1 MTIFYAINALSGS
14 QCDNASPM
22 IQLVR
27 KHLSI
32 IDRYIGQEIV
42 ISWLSVLF
50 VLVMVVISAD
60 AVHLL
65 AWLVNGRIPVDM
77 FFSLL
82 LSNFYEF
89 TVMLVPLSLLLGI
102 LLAFGRLYKDSE
114 MTAVMS
120 AGLGPVQWYRP
131 LLLVAL
137 PTTILML
144 YLTLFVIPSVV
155 EHRDG
160 MMTEIKNR
168 TELSALFAGRFNQSR
183 EGNAIFFL
191 ESQSEDGKVM
201 DHVFYQQVRDDV
213 AHVDIALR
221 AKNYHD
227 KNGRDYMVMESG
239 THYEGEAGSSQYKIT
254 EYQQYGVYI
263 PGSKDVGA
271 TLSVKALPS
280 KQLWQSSLPRHQAEL
295 QWRLT
300 VPIATLIIAMLA
312 LPLSQTT
319 PRSGR
324 YANLGWA
331 ILLYLVYS
339 NLLSLGKNW
348 IIKERIPVWIGTWWV
363 HILAVVLLL
372 VLLKLGG
379 HVLRRTKAKNK
390 SHDGVTS

>member
-1 MTIFYAINALSGS
+1 MYAINALSGS
-14 QCDNASPM
+14 QCDNASVM
-22 IQLVR
+22 SQFLKR
-27 KHLSI
+27 HLSI
-32 IDRYIGQEIV
+32 IDRYIGQEII

-50 VLVMVVISAD
+50 VLVLVVVSAD

-65 AWLVNGRIPVDM
+65 AWLVDGRIPVDM
-77 FFSLL
+77 FLSLL

-137 PTTILML
+137 PVTFLML
-144 YLTLFVIPSVV
+144 YLTLFVIPTVI
-155 EHRDG
+155 EHRDE
-160 MMTEIKNR
+160 MMAEIKSR
-168 TELSALFAGRFNQSR
+168 TELNSLFAGRFNQSR

-201 DHVFYQQVRDDV
+201 DHVFYQQIRDGVAQVDV
-213 AHVDIALR
+213 ARR
-221 AKNYHD
+221 ARSHHD
-227 KNGRDYMVMESG
+227 KNERDYMVMESG
-239 THYEGEAGSSQYKIT
+239 THYEGQPGSGQYKIT
-254 EYQQYGVYI
+254 EYEEYGIYI
-263 PGSKDVGA
+263 PGSKDTSA
-271 TLSVKALPS
+271 TRSIKAKSS
-280 KQLWQSSLPRHQAEL
+280 KRLWRSSRPRHQAEL

-339 NLLSLGKNW
+339 NFLSLGKNW
-348 IIKERIPVWIGTWWV
+348 IIKERVPVWIGTWWV
-363 HILAVVLLL
+363 HIVAL
-372 VLLKLGG
+372 VLLFILLKLSG
-379 HVLRRTKAKNK
+379 HVFRSKKKKNK
-390 SHDGVTS
+390 VLDGAANK

>member
-1 MTIFYAINALSGS
+1 MYAINALSGS

-22 IQLVR
+22 SQFVK

-32 IDRYIGQEIV
+32 IDHYISEEII
-42 ISWLSVLF
+42 ISWISVLF

-65 AWLVNGRIPVDM
+65 AWLVDGRIPVDM

-82 LSNFYEF
+82 LNNIYEF

-120 AGLGPVQWYRP
+120 AGLGPIQWYRP
-131 LLLVAL
+131 LLLVAVPITL
-137 PTTILML
+137 LMF
-144 YLTLFVIPSVV
+144 YLTLFAIPSVV
-155 EHRDG
+155 AHRDA
-160 MMTEIKNR
+160 MMTDIKNR
-168 TELSALFAGRFNQSR
+168 TELSTLFAGRFNQSR
-183 EGNAIFFL
+183 KGNAVFFL
-191 ESQSEDGKVM
+191 ETQSEDRKVM
-201 DHVFYQQVRDDV
+201 DHVFYQQVRDGI
-213 AHVDIALR
+213 AQVDIAKR
-221 AKNYHD
+221 AQNHHD

-239 THYEGEAGSSQYKIT
+239 THYEGKPGSGQYKIT

-263 PGSKDVGA
+263 PGSKDVSA
-271 TLSVKALPS
+271 TLSIKALPS
-280 KQLWQSSLPRHQAEL
+280 AQLWRSNVLRQQAEL

-300 VPIATLIIAMLA
+300 VPIATLIIALLA

-339 NLLSLGKNW
+339 NLLSMSYNW
-348 IIKERIPVWIGTWWV
+348 IIKGRVPAWIGTWWI
-363 HILAVVLLL
+363 HILALILLF
-372 VLLKLGG
+372 VLLKQGG
-379 HVLRRTKAKNK
+379 HVFRSKKITNKAHNGAMNK
-390 SHDGVTS
+390 

>member
-213 AHVDIALR
+213 AHVDIAQR
-221 AKNYHD
+221 AKNHHD

-239 THYEGEAGSSQYKIT
+239 THYEGEPGSGQYTIT

-263 PGSKDVGA
+263 PGSRDVGA

-280 KQLWQSSLPRHQAEL
+280 KQLWQSNLPRHQAEL

-300 VPIATLIIAMLA
+300 VPVATLIIAMLA

-348 IIKERIPVWIGTWWV
+348 IIKERVPVWIGTWWV

-379 HVLRRTKAKNK
+379 HVLRSKAKNK
-390 SHDGVTS
+390 LHDGVTS

>member
-1 MTIFYAINALSGS
+1 MNKFMKKY
-14 QCDNASPM
+14 
-22 IQLVR
+22 
-27 KHLSI
+27 LSI
-32 IDRYIGQEIV
+32 IDRYIGHEII

-65 AWLVNGRIPVDM
+65 AWLVDGRIPIDM
-77 FFSLL
+77 FLL
-82 LSNFYEF
+82 LLLNNSYEF

-120 AGLGPVQWYRP
+120 AGLGPMQWYRP
-131 LLLVAL
+131 LLMVAL
-137 PTTILML
+137 PITLLMF

-155 EHRDG
+155 GHRDG
-160 MMTEIKNR
+160 MMTDIKNR

-191 ESQSEDGKVM
+191 ESQSEDRKVM

-213 AHVDIALR
+213 AHVDIAMR
-221 AKNYHD
+221 AQNHHD

-239 THYEGEAGSSQYKIT
+239 THYEGEPGSGQYKIT
-254 EYQQYGVYI
+254 EYQEYGVYI
-263 PGSKDVGA
+263 PGSKDVSA

-280 KQLWQSSLPRHQAEL
+280 KQLWQSSMPRHQAEL

-300 VPIATLIIAMLA
+300 VPVATLIIAMLA

-331 ILLYLVYS
+331 ILMYLVYS

-348 IIKERIPVWIGTWWV
+348 IIKERVPVWIGTWWT
-363 HILAVVLLL
+363 HILALILLF
-372 VLLKLGG
+372 VLLKLSG
-379 HVLRRTKAKNK
+379 HVFRSTKAKNIA
-390 SHDGVTS
+390 HGGVMNK

>member
-1 MTIFYAINALSGS
+1 MYAINALSGS
-14 QCDNASPM
+14 QCDNASIM
-22 IQLVR
+22 NEFVKR
-27 KHLSI
+27 HLSI
-32 IDRYIGQEIV
+32 IDRYISLEII

-50 VLVMVVISAD
+50 VLVMVVVSAD

-65 AWLVNGRIPVDM
+65 AWLVDGRIPVDM
-77 FFSLL
+77 FLSLL

-120 AGLGPVQWYRP
+120 AGLGPIQWYRP
-131 LLLVAL
+131 LLLVAVPITL
-137 PTTILML
+137 LML
-144 YLTLFVIPSVV
+144 YLTLFAIPSVV
-155 EHRDG
+155 AHRDA

-168 TELSALFAGRFNQSR
+168 TELSTLFAGRFNQSR
-183 EGNAIFFL
+183 AGNAVFFL
-191 ESQSEDGKVM
+191 ESQSEDRKVM
-201 DHVFYQQVRDDV
+201 DHVFYQQVREGV
-213 AHVDIALR
+213 AQVDIAQHAR
-221 AKNYHD
+221 NHHD
-227 KNGRDYMVMESG
+227 KNGLDYMVMESG
-239 THYEGEAGSSQYKIT
+239 THYEGEPGSGQYTIT
-254 EYQQYGVYI
+254 EYKEYGVYI
-263 PGSKDVGA
+263 PGSKDVSA

-280 KQLWQSSLPRHQAEL
+280 AQLWQSNVLRHQVEL

-300 VPIATLIIAMLA
+300 VPIATLIIALLA

-348 IIKERIPVWIGTWWV
+348 ILKERIPVWIGTWWA
-363 HILAVVLLL
+363 HILALILLFI
-372 VLLKLGG
+372 LLKLGG
-379 HVLRRTKAKNK
+379 HVFRSKKITSKVHDRVMNK
-390 SHDGVTS
+390 

>member
-1 MTIFYAINALSGS
+1 MYAINALSGS
-14 QCDNASPM
+14 QCDNASLM
-22 IQLVR
+22 SEFVK

-32 IDRYIGQEIV
+32 IDRYISREII

-50 VLVMVVISAD
+50 VLVMVVVSAD

-65 AWLVNGRIPVDM
+65 AWLVDGRIPVDM
-77 FFSLL
+77 FFLLL

-137 PTTILML
+137 PITILML

-155 EHRDG
+155 EQRDG

-168 TELSALFAGRFNQSR
+168 TEISVLFAGRFNQSR

-201 DHVFYQQVRDDV
+201 DHVFYQQERDGI
-213 AHVDIALR
+213 AHVDIARR
-221 AKNYHD
+221 AQNYHD
-227 KNGRDYMVMESG
+227 KNRRDYMVMESG
-239 THYEGEAGSSQYKIT
+239 THYEGEPGDGQYKII
-254 EYQQYGVYI
+254 EYQEYGVYI
-263 PGSKDVGA
+263 PGSRDVGA

-280 KQLWQSSLPRHQAEL
+280 EQLWQSNSPRHQAEL

-312 LPLSQTT
+312 LPLSKTT

-348 IIKERIPVWIGTWWV
+348 IIKERVPVWLGTWWV
-363 HILAVVLLL
+363 HILAVVVLL

-379 HVLRRTKAKNK
+379 HVLRSKKTKNK

>member
-1 MTIFYAINALSGS
+1 LSGS
-14 QCDNASPM
+14 QCDNASLM
-22 IQLVR
+22 SQFVK

-32 IDRYIGQEIV
+32 IDRYISQEII

-50 VLVMVVISAD
+50 VLVIVVVSAD
-60 AVHLL
+60 AVHML
-65 AWLVNGRIPVDM
+65 AWLVDGRIPADM
-77 FFSLL
+77 FLSLL

-137 PTTILML
+137 PTTFLML

-155 EHRDG
+155 EQRDD
-160 MMTEIKNR
+160 MMTDIKNR
-168 TELSALFAGRFNQSR
+168 AELSTLFAGRFNQSK

-191 ESQSEDGKVM
+191 ESQSEEGQVM
-201 DHVFYQQVRDDV
+201 DHVFYQQVKEGV
-213 AHVDIALR
+213 AQVDIAQR
-221 AKNYHD
+221 AQNRHEE
-227 KNGRDYMVMESG
+227 NGRDYMVMESG
-239 THYEGEAGSSQYKIT
+239 THYEGQPGSSQYKIT
-254 EYQQYGVYI
+254 EYQEYGVYI
-263 PGSKDVGA
+263 PGSKNVA
-271 TLSVKALPS
+271 TSLSIKALPS
-280 KQLWQSSLPRHQAEL
+280 KQLWQSDLPRHQAEL

-300 VPIATLIIAMLA
+300 VPVATLIIAMLA
-312 LPLSQTT
+312 LPLSQTS

-324 YANLGWA
+324 YANLAWA

-339 NLLSLGKNW
+339 NFLSLGKNW
-348 IIKERIPVWIGTWWV
+348 IIKERVPVWIGTWWV
-363 HILAVVLLL
+363 HIVALILLF

-379 HVLRRTKAKNK
+379 HVFRSNGKRNK
-390 SHDGVTS
+390 VKTGVAG

>member
-1 MTIFYAINALSGS
+1 
-14 QCDNASPM
+14 
-22 IQLVR
+22 
-27 KHLSI
+27 
-32 IDRYIGQEIV
+32 
-42 ISWLSVLF
+42 VLF
-50 VLVMVVISAD
+50 VLVVVVISAD

-65 AWLVNGRIPVDM
+65 AWLVDGRIPVDM

-131 LLLVAL
+131 LLLVAV
-137 PTTILML
+137 PTTILMF
-144 YLTLFVIPSVV
+144 YLTLFVVPSVV
-155 EHRDG
+155 EQRDA

-168 TELSALFAGRFNQSR
+168 AELSTLFAGRFNQSR

-191 ESQSEDGKVM
+191 ESQSESGKVM
-201 DHVFYQQVRDDV
+201 DHVFYQQEREGV

-221 AKNYHD
+221 AQNYHD

-239 THYEGEAGSSQYKIT
+239 THYEGEPGKAQYKIT
-254 EYQQYGVYI
+254 EYQKYGVYI
-263 PGSKDVGA
+263 PGSRDVG
-271 TLSVKALPS
+271 TVLSTKALPS
-280 KQLWQSSLPRHQAEL
+280 IQLWHSDSPRNQAAL

-300 VPIATLIIAMLA
+300 VPVATLIIAMMA

-331 ILLYLVYS
+331 ILLYLIYS
-339 NLLSLGKNW
+339 NLLSMSYNW
-348 IIKERIPVWIGTWWV
+348 IIKERVPVWIGTWWV
-363 HILAVVLLL
+363 HILALAILLL
-372 VLLKLGG
+372 LLKSGG
-379 HVLRRTKAKNK
+379 HVLRGKNIKIKSQDEAKN
-390 SHDGVTS
+390 